1 MTIKNLIVQIEQL
14 KNEIAVMQVQMNRA
28 GEDREKEN
36 REFQQTVADQRA

>member
-1 MTIKNLIVQIEQL
+1 MTIKTLIVQIEQL

-36 REFQQTVADQRA
+36 KELQQTVADQRA